1 MLKPSI
7 RAALISTTLALVL
20 VPASAASAQSVSV
33 EDASGDTWKSTFNF
47 ETEEETVEPAG
58 TQVNTD
64 LVRTVVKHTG
74 RKLVFTATYTD
85 LKRDENRRYA
95 FMSRVRTNEGVK
107 REVGV
112 DMFSRRG
119 WGGTASVTKP
129 SGREVPC
136 RGLSHQVDYAAD
148 TVMLAVP
155 RHCLSL
161 PRWVQV
167 TVGAFSLD
175 SGDGVT
181 MTGYLDNGHNA
192 SADEPNTWTKR
203 LRKG

>member
-1 MLKPSI
+1 MLKPSF
-7 RAALISTTLALVL
+7 RAALIGTTLALVL
-20 VPASAASAQSVSV
+20 VPAGAASAQSVAV
-33 EDASGDTWKSTFNF
+33 DDASGDTWKSTFNM
-47 ETEEETVEPAG
+47 ETEEETLEPSG
-58 TQVNTD
+58 SQVNTD
-64 LVRTVVKHTG
+64 LVRTVVKHSG

-85 LKRDENRRYA
+85 LKRDESRRFA
-95 FMSRVRTNEGVK
+95 FMAKVRTNEGLK

-136 RGLSHQVDYAAD
+136 RGLSHQVDYAAN

-155 RHCLSL
+155 RPCLSS
-161 PRWVQV
+161 PRWIQA

-175 SGDGVT
+175 TGEGATFS
-181 MTGYLDNGHNA
+181 GYLDNGHNP